1 MSNTLS
7 NTPPSNLSI
16 QSRATLGTLVQKLND
31 ATVGNKDGIVGN
43 EDKPAG
49 SPAGASAFDTNPMLF
64 KLRAFFASDSR
75 SSDEARLSG
84 FLDAAE
90 KTWGTPVS
98 SLPRPAHVSAEA
110 WSTHLVDKAITLV
123 RLGREPGD
131 ITDGIVAARGS
142 VDGQAIA
149 PRDVFTQ
156 TFKAIGTPSGK
167 TIVMTPGFLES
178 GRNYVEQAQL
188 LNKAGHDVVVLDHQ
202 WAGLSSGGN
211 QGGIDRGFGIARDVA
226 AVVAD
231 VAARSPAQ
239 TVVIVGTSMGA
250 GAGALGAVLMGDAGK
265 IHLERDDG
273 AQMPRG
279 LNAVLQGAFFART
292 KSLANG
298 FLAATGRVPGLNQIP
313 LPALGLPILSGDQAT
328 LRKLAAHATT
338 EDLSGRPQA
347 FNASDEDLAT
357 MKALIASGVRPGGK
371 LEFIHANQDT
381 LARYETAAEWAGL
394 LGDRARLTTVDSTS
408 HVFEENLAEQ
418 GLLLDALKRLEG

>member
-1 MSNTLS
+1 
-7 NTPPSNLSI
+7 
-16 QSRATLGTLVQKLND
+16 
-31 ATVGNKDGIVGN
+31 
-43 EDKPAG
+43 
-49 SPAGASAFDTNPMLF
+49 
-64 KLRAFFASDSR
+64 
-75 SSDEARLSG
+75 
-84 FLDAAE
+84 
-90 KTWGTPVS
+90 
-98 SLPRPAHVSAEA
+98 
-110 WSTHLVDKAITLV
+110 
-123 RLGREPGD
+123 
-131 ITDGIVAARGS
+131 
-142 VDGQAIA
+142 
-149 PRDVFTQ
+149 
-156 TFKAIGTPSGK
+156 
-167 TIVMTPGFLES
+167 
-178 GRNYVEQAQL
+178 
-188 LNKAGHDVVVLDHQ
+188 
-202 WAGLSSGGN
+202 
-211 QGGIDRGFGIARDVA
+211 
-226 AVVAD
+226 
-231 VAARSPAQ
+231 
-239 TVVIVGTSMGA
+239 
-250 GAGALGAVLMGDAGK
+250 
-265 IHLERDDG
+265 
-273 AQMPRG
+273 MPRG